1 MTRGSTLVPEGTVG
15 VFDHHDQL
23 AALDD
28 DQRSRLRA
36 VVVSHDNDPIAVLGP
51 DLSCSGHPGWP
62 TASGAAVC
70 PPCAGSHWV
79 PSSRRG
85 WTR

>member
-1 MTRGSTLVPEGTVG
+1 MG

-51 DLSCSGHPGWP
+51 DLLVQRPPWLADGQQGRGVPR
-62 TASGAAVC
+62 
-70 PPCAGSHWV
+70 PCAGSHWV

-85 WTR
+85 WTQ